1 MQGYI
6 VTRNRVRGT
15 GLGYM
20 VKRLR
25 GTELDT
31 GLIIGIQGLVY
42 TRLMVHRVISIRLGT
57 QGRGQ
62 G

>member
-1 MQGYI
+1 
-6 VTRNRVRGT
+6 
-15 GLGYM
+15 M

-42 TRLMVHRVISIRLGT
+42 TRLMVHRVRGNGT
-57 QGRGQ
+57 GLSA
-62 G
+62 